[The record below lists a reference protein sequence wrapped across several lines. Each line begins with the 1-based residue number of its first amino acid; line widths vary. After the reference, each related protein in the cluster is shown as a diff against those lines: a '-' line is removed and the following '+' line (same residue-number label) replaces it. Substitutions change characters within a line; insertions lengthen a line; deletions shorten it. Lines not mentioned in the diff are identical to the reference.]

1 MFCTDFKMR
10 QLRNIHQMVDP
21 EIDLSEEHIAEVGK
35 QEKRKEVV
43 TLYFSGIEVTL
54 LNNTT
59 DILVLGFQQ
68 TLRIT
73 DNG

>member
-1 MFCTDFKMR
+1 MR

-43 TLYFSGIEVTL
+43 TLHFSGIEVTL
-54 LNNTT
+54 LNNTA